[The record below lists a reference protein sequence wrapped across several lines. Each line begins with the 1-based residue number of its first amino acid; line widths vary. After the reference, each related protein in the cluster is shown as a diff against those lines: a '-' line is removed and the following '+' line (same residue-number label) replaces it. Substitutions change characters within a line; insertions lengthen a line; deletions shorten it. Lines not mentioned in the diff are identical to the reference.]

1 MLAVGE
7 SVCVPDDW
15 DGEGVS
21 DIGDVIDGLMS
32 MDNVDDRSRDVVGD
46 VIGDDDA
53 MEDVVNDGDGDGERV
68 SNDEKKV
75 DGMRNDVDD
84 D

>member
-7 SVCVPDDW
+7 AGCVPDDW

-53 MEDVVNDGDGDGERV
+53 MEDVVNDGDGERV
-68 SNDEKKV
+68 SNNEKKV